1 MNITLPPDLEEYVG
15 RRSRSAGYGSPDAV
29 VCEAIRRLMEEES
42 QHEEAVLEAMKEKPT
57 PLTKSDLVRVRN
69 LIEEVRERRSE

>member
-15 RRSRSAGYGSPDAV
+15 RRSRSAGYGSPEAV
-29 VCEAIRRLMEEES
+29 VCEAIRRLMEEEC

-57 PLTKSDLVRVRN
+57 PLTAADLKGVRDLVKEARG
-69 LIEEVRERRSE
+69 RRSA